1 MSKCNPFK
9 FSQLSCIWVFVL
21 LLNLWNT
28 NFNIKSP
35 IVFVFGFKHYK
46 FLNTDILFILV
57 FSFYN
62 FCYKICSHEPSF
74 ILFPVFFRKLWHMV
88 SMAQD
93 TVMLDMCFKFPWRML
108 NFFPN
113 SSFSFLLNCF
123 DYSPNYWLLIID
135 YWLLIILQI
144 FPFLF
149 DM

>member
-1 MSKCNPFK
+1 MSKCIPFK
-9 FSQLSCIWVFVL
+9 FPNCHVSGFLFL

-46 FLNTDILFILV
+46 FLNTDILFFLV

-62 FCYKICSHEPSF
+62 FRYKICSHEPNF

-108 NFFPN
+108 IYCKTCWSKTLYLPSGMNYPMGDQ
-113 SSFSFLLNCF
+113 FLYF
-123 DYSPNYWLLIID
+123 V
-135 YWLLIILQI
+135 
-144 FPFLF
+144 F
-149 DM
+149 